1 MTHLSQEPIS
11 IPYWI
16 DQCKHPEVGAME
28 LFIGYTRNAPED
40 DGITSLYYE
49 AYEDMVSTESKA
61 LEILLKHKFPMIRE
75 LVIIHRTGE
84 VPVAEPS
91 LLVILTGSHRQTLFQ
106 AMEECIDLLKKKL
119 PVWKKGIYQDGH
131 EQWLTNHF

>member
-1 MTHLSQEPIS
+1 MTYLIKDPIE
-11 IPYWI
+11 IQYWI

-28 LFIGYTRNAPED
+28 LFIGFTRNSPED
-40 DGITSLYYE
+40 EGIVSLCYE
-49 AYEDMVSTESKA
+49 AFEEMVFTEAVA
-61 LEILLKHKFPMIRE
+61 LESLMKQKYPLIRDLLM
-75 LVIIHRTGE
+75 IHRTGE
-84 VPVAEPS
+84 VPVSEPS

-119 PVWKKGIYQDGH
+119 PIWKKGIYKDGH

>member
-1 MTHLSQEPIS
+1 MTHLVKSS
-11 IPYWI
+11 IEIQRWI

-28 LFIGYTRNAPED
+28 LFIGYTRNSPED
-40 DGITSLYYE
+40 DGIVSLFYE
-49 AYEDMVSTESKA
+49 AYEDMVSTEGVAMERLIKQKYP
-61 LEILLKHKFPMIRE
+61 LIRDLLI
-75 LVIIHRTGE
+75 VHRTGE
-84 VPVAEPS
+84 VPVSEPS

-106 AMEECIDLLKKKL
+106 AMEECVDLLKQKL